1 MELTINAASLDTGN
15 RRRDE
20 HLRSADF
27 FDTERHP
34 EVHFVSSQVSDAG
47 DGRLHV
53 EGELCAAGDRVSLKL
68 EPTLR
73 HVEDQIELDASTTVD
88 QRQLGM
94 TWSPLGMART
104 PTALTVHARLRPV
117 MSATRID
124 RRTAHQPPGLTK
136 PDNTINSKRGWLVLG
151 AEPVRRELRRTA

>member
-1 MELTINAASLDTGN
+1 MSTTTRWVIDPTHSSAEFRVPHFWGLIKIKGRFDSIDGWLEVDERGARRVELTINAASLDTGN

-68 EPTLR
+68 EPRSGTSR
-73 HVEDQIELDASTTVD
+73 IRSSST
-88 QRQLGM
+88 RAPR
-94 TWSPLGMART
+94 S
-104 PTALTVHARLRPV
+104 
-117 MSATRID
+117 
-124 RRTAHQPPGLTK
+124 
-136 PDNTINSKRGWLVLG
+136 INANSV
-151 AEPVRRELRRTA
+151 